1 MLRRVRITPYG
12 KRWQLPKLRHS
23 DHPGDNWCI
32 SNPDLSF
39 LNIPFTLRV
48 FSSHFP
54 SLEAIFGVDF
64 RHKHGFH
71 YSVGH
76 LFLMSHLFPKK
87 ISFTACNFSL
97 NYILTIG
104 NTLLISTLLI
114 YQTTFSYFRVMKK
127 NFPKKCPPILS

>member
-1 MLRRVRITPYG
+1 M
-12 KRWQLPKLRHS
+12 
-23 DHPGDNWCI
+23 
-32 SNPDLSF
+32 
-39 LNIPFTLRV
+39 LRV

-54 SLEAIFGVDF
+54 SLEATFGVDF

-76 LFLMSHLFPKK
+76 LFLTSHLFLKK

-104 NTLLISTLLI
+104 NTSTLLI

-127 NFPKKCPPILS
+127 KIPQKMSTYTFLIRKLSFNHAKIPQEST